1 MTIEEKLKMYREKKQ
16 FIYEVSRT
24 FIKVPSG
31 HSVEEVSYEV
41 FFKDTEF
48 GPEIL
53 EWITVRYKGGGKAHR
68 RVTGNSNSA
77 NFREVANMV
86 EGGCY
91 DENTIYWALD
101 KMGWKK
107 LDLYQMY
114 SYKEVK

>member
-24 FIKVPSG
+24 FVKVPGG

-41 FFKDTEF
+41 FFKDTEY
-48 GPEIL
+48 GPEIT
-53 EWITVRYKGGGKAHR
+53 EWVTVQYKGGGKAHK
-68 RVTGNSNSA
+68 RVTCNSNSA
-77 NFREVANMV
+77 NFQTVANMI

-91 DENTIYWALD
+91 EENHVYWALTD
-101 KMGWKK
+101 RGWKK
-107 LDLYQMY
+107 LDLYQMC